1 MTSLSA
7 TELNEL
13 ASDLLNELDKLN
25 QLKNEIERT
34 QQLLEQPALNQVVC
48 ESLAL
53 KLHNFYTGCERIFQ
67 IIATELNGGLPSSF
81 NWHQRLLT
89 RMATKQPHRPP
100 VISEETEKN
109 LKEYLG
115 FRHVIRNIYGFELDN
130 NRVQELINNY
140 YPVWESFKQ
149 ELNEFIDWLQQL
161 ASEMEK

>member
-13 ASDLLNELDKLN
+13 ASDLLNELDKLE
-25 QLKNEIERT
+25 QLKTEIERT
-34 QQLLEQPALNQVVC
+34 QQLLEKPELNQVVC
-48 ESLAL
+48 ETFAL

-89 RMATKQPHRPP
+89 RMATRQPHRLP
-100 VISEETEKN
+100 VISEETEKY

-115 FRHVIRNIYGFELDN
+115 FHHIIRNIYGFELDT
-130 NRVQELINNY
+130 NRIQKLINNY
-140 YPVWESFKQ
+140 YPVWEALSK
-149 ELNEFIDWLQQL
+149 N
-161 ASEMEK
+161 